1 MPKDIRFESF
11 KYHFL
16 KAVLHDV
23 PADSAH
29 HETLTD
35 HLAFDREG
43 PGVCVSLPA
52 TDWCTESVALVFDF
66 KDFTF
71 YQKGDTERAIER
83 QHRTPLTEQADAVLG
98 GNAEVMSQ
106 ALQKFMGAAG
116 MCPASGALS
125 GDSLAMSKSVEEQ
138 FHDEWADGEDLESV
152 DVLGANEALTAPEMR
167 YIHQRLGDTTGK
179 TLLDVGCGLG
189 EASVYFALQGATV
202 TATDL
207 STGMLRATEAL
218 AKIHGTTLKTH
229 QASAEGMGFPEGAQF
244 DVIYTGNLLH
254 HVDVEATLI
263 ELDKYLKPG
272 GTLVAWDPLAY
283 NPVINVYR
291 AMATDVRTPDEH
303 PLKWEDLKLFDTHFE
318 RVERKYFWLTTLLI
332 FIMMAIIQRRDPNK
346 ERYWKSVIQE
356 SDRWAWIFNPMSRV
370 DRFLLKWIPPLRML
384 CWNVVVFAHKRV

>member
-23 PADSAH
+23 PTASAF

-43 PGVCVSLPA
+43 PGVRVSLPA
-52 TDWCTESVALVFDF
+52 TNWCSEPVALVFDF

-83 QHRTPLTEQADAVLG
+83 QHRTPSAEQADAVLG

-106 ALQKFMGAAG
+106 ALQKLMNAAG
-116 MCPASGALS
+116 MSPAVKTSP
-125 GDSLAMSKSVEEQ
+125 GDLQAMSKSVEEK

-207 STGMLRATEAL
+207 SAGMLRATQAL

-229 QASAEGMGFPEGAQF
+229 QASAEGMGFPEGTQF

-272 GTLVAWDPLAY
+272 GTLVTWDPLAY

-291 AMATDVRTPDEH
+291 VMATDVRTPDEH
-303 PLKWEDLKLFDTHFE
+303 PLKWADLKLFDTHFE
-318 RVERKYFWLTTLLI
+318 RVEREYFWLTTLLI
-332 FIMMAIIQRRDPNK
+332 FIMMAIFQRRDPNK

-356 SDRWAWIFNPMSRV
+356 SDRWAWVFNPLSSV

-384 CWNVVVFAHKRV
+384 CWNVVVFAHKRG